1 LKLGDLSC
9 PFKILIGAFKV
20 KQFLK
25 LAIENI

>member
-1 LKLGDLSC
+1 MEEFNHLKTERLVSD
-9 PFKILIGAFKV
+9 FKV